1 MVMLV
6 FHNLLLWC
14 IINKFITF
22 VSGKPWKTCVDSSDK
37 PVDIPY
43 PISGYP
49 YTVDNIFVFHAFSTR
64 CPQFLWITVNNVFQ
78 YVDFEVIIKM
88 KCNITL
94 KKKNAKSY
102 ISIHKRQ
109 LLFDLALIL

>member
-22 VSGKPWKTCVDSSDK
+22 VGGKPWKTCVDSRDK
-37 PVDIPY
+37 SVDIPHT
-43 PISGYP
+43 ISGYP

-64 CPQFLWITVNNVFQ
+64 FPQSLWITVNNLFQ
-78 YVDFEVIIKM
+78 YVDFEVMM
-88 KCNITL
+88 KIR
-94 KKKNAKSY
+94 Y
-102 ISIHKRQ
+102 SINLNEKRQ
-109 LLFDLALIL
+109 VIHQHS